1 MYVCM
6 YVCMYA
12 PSFKKSLKFFGT
24 SIAPSD
30 TETVDLPA
38 FSILFA
44 MFRGACGPTEKLSL
58 ALEPRSN
65 VLRMIVKLAYWD
77 TIWCRHSRAP
87 KPRTCSL
94 VWRESQERVKTEKVQ
109 ESWIQTQI
117 KQTTTTTTKQ
127 GEQRNVSY

>member
-38 FSILFA
+38 FSILSA
-44 MFRGACGPTEKLSL
+44 MFTGACGPTEKLSL
-58 ALEPRSN
+58 ALAPCSN
-65 VLRMIVKLAYWD
+65 VLRMIVKLAYDAD
-77 TIWCRHSRAP
+77 TAKHQNTYLFFGLKRVP
-87 KPRTCSL
+87 GT
-94 VWRESQERVKTEKVQ
+94 RED
-109 ESWIQTQI
+109 
-117 KQTTTTTTKQ
+117 
-127 GEQRNVSY
+127 